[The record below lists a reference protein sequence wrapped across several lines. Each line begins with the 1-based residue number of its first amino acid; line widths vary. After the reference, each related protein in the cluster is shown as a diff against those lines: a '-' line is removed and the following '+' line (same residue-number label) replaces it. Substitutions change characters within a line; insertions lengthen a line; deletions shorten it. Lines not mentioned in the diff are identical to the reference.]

1 MTKVTG
7 KICQI
12 AFKELNIVKISA
24 TTFNKNIASQKVL
37 EKNNFDLEGIRKKAI
52 YKNNDFFDEYIYSKI
67 KI

>member
-37 EKNNFDLEGIRKKAI
+37 EKNNFDLEGIRKKS
-52 YKNNDFFDEYIYSKI
+52 NL
-67 KI
+67 